1 MNTIKRKNQTK
12 NEKQIERERERER
25 EVTFLCETTTHRME
39 KKMSN
44 L

>member
-12 NEKQIERERERER
+12 NEKQIERERERE
-25 EVTFLCETTTHRME
+25 VTFLCETTMHRME